1 MALIVQKFGG
11 SSVANAERILHV
23 AEIITNT
30 FKKGNQVVV
39 VLSAQGDT
47 TDELLE
53 KAAELN
59 PAASRREMD
68 MLLNTGEQMS
78 IALMAMAIEKL
89 GFPVVSLTGWQVGME
104 TTAAY
109 GAARIKRV
117 SGTRIQEELD
127 QHKIVLVAGFQG
139 INKYGDVTTLGR
151 GGSDTTAVAL
161 AVALRA
167 DLCQIY
173 TDVDGVYTA
182 DPRKVPN
189 ARKIE
194 EITFDEMLELASL
207 GAQVLHNRSVEM
219 AKRYNMNIEVL
230 SSFTGA
236 PGTIVKE
243 AVKQVE
249 KTYISGVAQDKNVAR
264 LALVGLKDIPGVAF
278 KVFNLLA
285 REKVNVDIILQSI
298 GRADSK
304 DISFTVPLADKD
316 TALEILQE
324 KAYHIIKENQDALG
338 FDHVDINQDV
348 AKVSVV
354 GGGMVDNPGVAA
366 TMFEALYEA
375 HINIM
380 MISTSEI
387 KVSVLIDK
395 EDTDRA
401 VAAIHAKFFA

>member
-11 SSVANAERILHV
+11 SSVANAERVMNV
-23 AEIITNT
+23 ARIITNT
-30 FKKGNQVVV
+30 YKRGDQVVV

-47 TDELLE
+47 TDDLLE
-53 KAAELN
+53 KAAEIN
-59 PAASRREMD
+59 PAASKRELD
-68 MLLNTGEQMS
+68 MLLSTGEQIS

-89 GFPVVSLTGWQVGME
+89 GCPVISLAAWQIGMD

-109 GAARIKRV
+109 GAARIKKV

-127 QHKIVLVAGFQG
+127 KNKIVLVAGFQG
-139 INKYGDVTTLGR
+139 INKYHDVTTLGR

-161 AVALRA
+161 AVALKA

-189 ARKIE
+189 ARKLD
-194 EITFDEMLELASL
+194 EITFGEMLELASL

-264 LALVGLKDIPGVAF
+264 VALVGLKDVPGVAY

-285 REKVNVDIILQSI
+285 REKINVDIILQSI
-298 GRADSK
+298 GRSDSK
-304 DISFTVPLADKD
+304 DISFTVAKDNAD
-316 TALEILQE
+316 AAYRVLQ
-324 KAYHIIKENQDALG
+324 ENQDALG
-338 FDHVDINQDV
+338 YDHVDISTDI

-375 HINIM
+375 HINIR

-387 KVSVLIDK
+387 KVSVLINK

-401 VAAIHAKFFA
+401 VAAIHEKFFG

>member
-139 INKYGDVTTLGR
+139 INKYGGCYHAGPGR
-151 GGSDTTAVAL
+151 L
-161 AVALRA
+161 
-167 DLCQIY
+167 
-173 TDVDGVYTA
+173 
-182 DPRKVPN
+182 
-189 ARKIE
+189 
-194 EITFDEMLELASL
+194 
-207 GAQVLHNRSVEM
+207 
-219 AKRYNMNIEVL
+219 
-230 SSFTGA
+230 
-236 PGTIVKE
+236 
-243 AVKQVE
+243 
-249 KTYISGVAQDKNVAR
+249 
-264 LALVGLKDIPGVAF
+264 
-278 KVFNLLA
+278 
-285 REKVNVDIILQSI
+285 
-298 GRADSK
+298 
-304 DISFTVPLADKD
+304 
-316 TALEILQE
+316 
-324 KAYHIIKENQDALG
+324 
-338 FDHVDINQDV
+338 
-348 AKVSVV
+348 
-354 GGGMVDNPGVAA
+354 
-366 TMFEALYEA
+366 
-375 HINIM
+375 
-380 MISTSEI
+380 
-387 KVSVLIDK
+387 
-395 EDTDRA
+395 
-401 VAAIHAKFFA
+401 

>member
-23 AEIITNT
+23 AEIITGT
-30 FKKGNQVVV
+30 YKKGNQVVV

-47 TDELLE
+47 TDDLLA
-53 KAAELN
+53 KAAEIN
-59 PAASRREMD
+59 PTGSKREMD

-78 IALMAMAIEKL
+78 IALMAMAIERL

-117 SGTRIQEELD
+117 SGSRIQEELD
-127 QHKIVLVAGFQG
+127 HNKIVLVAGFQG

-182 DPRKVPN
+182 DPRKVPD
-189 ARKIE
+189 ARKLDA
-194 EITFDEMLELASL
+194 ITFDEMLELASL

-243 AVKQVE
+243 AVKKVE

-264 LALVGLKDIPGVAF
+264 LAIVGLRDIPGVAF

-285 REKVNVDIILQSI
+285 KEKINVDLIIQSI

-304 DISFTVPLADKD
+304 DISFTVATPDADRAYAVIKD
-316 TALEILQE
+316 
-324 KAYHIIKENQDALG
+324 NQDALG

-354 GGGMVDNPGVAA
+354 GGMVDNPGVAA
-366 TMFEALYEA
+366 TVFEALYEA
-375 HINIM
+375 HINIK

-401 VAAIHAKFFA
+401 VAAIHAKFFN

>member
-23 AEIITNT
+23 AEIITGT
-30 FKKGNQVVV
+30 YKKGNQVVV

-47 TDELLE
+47 TDDLLA
-53 KAAELN
+53 KAAEIN
-59 PAASRREMD
+59 PSGSKREMD

-78 IALMAMAIEKL
+78 IALMAMAIERL

-117 SGTRIQEELD
+117 SGSRIQEELD
-127 QHKIVLVAGFQG
+127 HNKIVLVAGFQG

-182 DPRKVPN
+182 DPRKVPD
-189 ARKIE
+189 ARKLDA
-194 EITFDEMLELASL
+194 ITFDEMLELASL

-243 AVKQVE
+243 AVKKVE

-264 LALVGLKDIPGVAF
+264 LAIVGLRDIPGVAF

-285 REKVNVDIILQSI
+285 KEKINVDLIIQSI

-304 DISFTVPLADKD
+304 DISFTVATPDADRAYAVIKD
-316 TALEILQE
+316 
-324 KAYHIIKENQDALG
+324 NQDALG

-354 GGGMVDNPGVAA
+354 GGMVDNPGVAA
-366 TMFEALYEA
+366 TVFEALYEA
-375 HINIM
+375 HINIK

-401 VAAIHAKFFA
+401 VAAIHAKFFS